1 MVLFEGLFM
10 KTILLVLALS
20 TCFKNSYS
28 QSTAALDSLRY
39 YPLHAARSY
48 VVLRENMEHSS
59 AFISFTKPELTTD
72 FANTDF
78 FTSQIYLASGDAVPV
93 GTRYERI
100 DSLTGQIIR
109 GLYREVEL
117 ESSWSTFNN
126 GPVDL
131 VSYTNQSS
139 WGVVPKLYSYS
150 ITSLYGDSIDFPIE
164 QLYFDTP
171 PQIGDTVLR
180 GSARFA
186 GLSDSLYETSEI
198 SANQIVVIYRGYREV
213 SDRDLGFD
221 NPADT
226 LIRLL
231 DFEIRHTFIQD
242 NYSTYTL
249 AKDVGLIEAVH
260 HFYPDKENHP
270 DVISQLR
277 FKLLTFESDSKS
289 LSRNYLFLSNERETR
304 LPKRVS
310 LQAYPNPF
318 NPSTTIRYTLN
329 ESSEI
334 SLSIY
339 SGLGQLVQVVEQG
352 VKAAGSYSVFFDA
365 GRLASGVYV
374 VRLQSSKGAETM
386 NIVLLK

>member
-1 MVLFEGLFM
+1 M
-10 KTILLVLALS
+10 KTIFFLIALS
-20 TCFKNSYS
+20 ACFKNSYS
-28 QSTAALDSLRY
+28 QSRAVLDSLRY

-59 AFISFTKPELTTD
+59 AFISFTKPALTTD
-72 FANTDF
+72 FANAEF
-78 FTSQIYLASGDAVPV
+78 FRSQIYLASGDAVPV

-100 DSLTGQIIR
+100 DSLNGRIIR

-117 ESSWSTFNN
+117 EYSWSTFNN

-171 PQIGDTVLR
+171 PQIGDTVLQ

-198 SANQIVVIYRGYREV
+198 SANHIVVLYRGYREV
-213 SDRDLGFD
+213 LDRELGFD

-242 NYSTYTL
+242 SYTTYTL
-249 AKDVGLIEAVH
+249 AKDVGLIEATH
-260 HFYPDKENHP
+260 FFYPDKENHP

-277 FKLLTFESDSKS
+277 FKLLTFEDDSKS
-289 LSRNYLFLSNERETR
+289 LSRNYLFVSNEQEMI
-304 LPKRVS
+304 LPKSFS

-318 NPSTTIRYTLN
+318 NPNTTIRYMLH

-339 SGLGQLVQVVEQG
+339 SGLGQLVQVLEQD
-352 VKAAGSYSVFFDA
+352 VKAAGSYSVSFDA
-365 GRLASGVYV
+365 SNLASGVYL
-374 VRLQSSKGAETM
+374 VRLQSDMSSETLK
-386 NIVLLK
+386 IVLLK